1 MFHAQTLPNHKAQKS
16 DDYEQFSM
24 CGVIM
29 CLSMCASHSVLPVC
43 VCVCVHQVYGKGVAM
58 KVGGIV
64 EARRPGRDK

>member
-43 VCVCVHQVYGKGVAM
+43 VHQVYGKGVAT

-64 EARRPGRDK
+64 EARWPGRDK